1 MSLWAKVI
9 DPCQLSDI
17 TAQDI
22 IFNVSSVSRL
32 KLSVQQERG
41 QYPKFYALVPK
52 LYVILSNFDWLVQN

>member
-22 IFNVSSVSRL
+22 IFNVSRVE
-32 KLSVQQERG
+32 LSVQQGRG
-41 QYPKFYALVPK
+41 QIPKVLCVSPK
-52 LYVILSNFDWLVQN
+52 TLCNFI